1 MLAMKIIYLPARDIV
16 AGKSRGQGPG
26 ATFLESPGNFSGMW
40 LVAGN

>member
-26 ATFLESPGNFSGMW
+26 ATFLESPGNFSRMW
-40 LVAGN
+40 VVAGN